1 MKKKWYIYTT
11 GYYSALIKGE
21 LLRFVTT
28 WTDLEGIKQ
37 NEITQ
42 TEKAKCMTS
51 LIMWNLKMKAKI

>member
-1 MKKKWYIYTT
+1 ME
-11 GYYSALIKGE
+11 YYSALIKGE

-37 NEITQ
+37 NEISQ

-51 LIMWNLKMKAKI
+51 LIMWSLKMKAKI